1 MRVMFVRDEYNFAGT
16 ISSPIHVGVAVAP
29 EPLRWGDLTVP
40 ARNRSSKRSC
50 TRGCSRAGLRLRD
63 MDDLTRSRS
72 SGTCGT
78 TCAMANGARTLQ
90 SSCSV
95 ASRRTTGLETDDGAA
110 PLLHRDHLGH
120 FGIFR
125 KCCRESAG
133 AAYCWGVP
141 VPSSKSHG
149 SLGQRIRRQIP
160 CGFSRSHLHHDAP
173 PPRGTIPPTSTAGGV
188 HRSKNLTLISII
200 GKRCV
205 AAGILGVCC
214 ALRVHGPRAA
224 VRHVVPDRGAHPH
237 CARHQPRL
245 AFQSMQST
253 QCRA

>member
-16 ISSPIHVGVAVAP
+16 ISSPIIVGVAVAP

-78 TCAMANGARTLQ
+78 ACAMASGAQTLQ

-120 FGIFR
+120 SEILNSVV
-125 KCCRESAG
+125 ESRQAPHTAG
-133 AAYCWGVP
+133 V
-141 VPSSKSHG
+141 
-149 SLGQRIRRQIP
+149 
-160 CGFSRSHLHHDAP
+160 SRSHLLKTMGASAKGYGARSLVDFPEVTCITMRLHPGGQFP
-173 PPRGTIPPTSTAGGV
+173 PPAPQEAYTA
-188 HRSKNLTLISII
+188 RKI
-200 GKRCV
+200 
-205 AAGILGVCC
+205 
-214 ALRVHGPRAA
+214 
-224 VRHVVPDRGAHPH
+224 
-237 CARHQPRL
+237 
-245 AFQSMQST
+245 
-253 QCRA
+253 